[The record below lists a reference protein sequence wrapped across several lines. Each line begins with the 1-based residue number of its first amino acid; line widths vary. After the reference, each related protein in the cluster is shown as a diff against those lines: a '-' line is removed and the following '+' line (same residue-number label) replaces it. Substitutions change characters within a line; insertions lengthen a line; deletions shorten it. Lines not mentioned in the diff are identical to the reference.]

1 LPAASAE
8 ARINVAMLSCQMY
21 CHMDRADGFQIY
33 ESIQN
38 SAPDFL
44 LSCGDNVYYDNEDPI
59 ANTPAVARYH
69 WQRMYSLSTLRNC
82 LRNVGG
88 FWQKDDHDTLV
99 DDVWPTMRSGRMAPL
114 SFIEGQRIF
123 RQQVPAPPPDQPLY
137 RRVRAGKNLEFFL
150 TEARDY
156 RSANTDADGP
166 DKTIFGREQVEWLR
180 KALAESDAQFKV
192 VVNPNPMVGPD
203 RVNKKDNHANQ
214 SFAAEGRALRKLL
227 AQETPGIVVAVC
239 GDRHWQFHS
248 VDPESG
254 LHEFCC
260 GAASDEHA
268 GGTPG
273 HNPDLHRFHRVKGG
287 YLWFSLEGAG
297 RNASLTLTHR
307 DVRGQALHTHK
318 FSV

>member
-1 LPAASAE
+1 
-8 ARINVAMLSCQMY
+8 M
-21 CHMDRADGFQIY
+21 
-33 ESIQN
+33 
-38 SAPDFL
+38 
-44 LSCGDNVYYDNEDPI
+44 
-59 ANTPAVARYH
+59 T
-69 WQRMYSLSTLRNC
+69 
-82 LRNVGG
+82 
-88 FWQKDDHDTLV
+88 
-99 DDVWPTMRSGRMAPL
+99 
-114 SFIEGQRIF
+114 
-123 RQQVPAPPPDQPLY
+123 
-137 RRVRAGKNLEFFL
+137 
-150 TEARDY
+150 
-156 RSANTDADGP
+156 RSANTDSDGP

-214 SFAAEGRALRKLL
+214 SFATEGRALRKLL
-227 AQETPGIVVAVC
+227 AQETSGTVVAVC

-287 YLWFSLEGAG
+287 YLSFSLEGAG

-307 DVRGQALHTHK
+307 DVRGQAVHTHS